1 MRWKPV
7 SAMSELT
14 HCQLYGHSKLFRSNK
29 QTAFGKNVCLSVPGD
44 QIHALPLATPSTGE
58 AKGWPKGKHKALEAY
73 V

>member
-1 MRWKPV
+1 MRWKPI

-44 QIHALPLATPSTGE
+44 QIHALNPKTLNPEQTPKPQAETLN
-58 AKGWPKGKHKALEAY
+58 PKP
-73 V
+73 